1 MPYKIEVGL
10 LTLERKI
17 KILVVDDEKLIRWSL
32 GKALQTAGYDVDA
45 ATNGDEALQIMEK
58 FRYDI
63 VITDLRMPGLT
74 GMELLKKIKQKGS
87 APPVI
92 FVSAYLS
99 KKVIDDAIHDGA
111 FRCVNKPFQME
122 NILHIVREALELKNV
137 A

>member
-1 MPYKIEVGL
+1 VDKIEVGIL
-10 LTLERKI
+10 ALERKI

-45 ATNGDEALQIMEK
+45 ATNGVEALQMMEK

-63 VITDLRMPGLT
+63 VVTDLRMPGLT
-74 GMELLKKIKQKGS
+74 GIELLKKIKEDGS

-92 FVSAYLS
+92 FISAYLS
-99 KKVIDDAIHDGA
+99 KEAIDDATHYGV
-111 FRCVNKPFQME
+111 FRCVHKPFHIE
-122 NILHIVREALELKNV
+122 NILHVVREALELKNI

>member
-1 MPYKIEVGL
+1 M
-10 LTLERKI
+10 ERKI

-45 ATNGDEALQIMEK
+45 ATNGDEALQMMEK

-63 VITDLRMPGLT
+63 VVTDLRMPGLT
-74 GMELLKKIKQKGS
+74 GIELLKKIKEKGS
-87 APPVI
+87 VPPVI

-99 KKVIDDAIHDGA
+99 NKVIDDAIQSGA
-111 FRCVNKPFQME
+111 FKCVSKPFQME
-122 NILHIVREALELKNV
+122 NILHVVREALEFKNV